1 MPIPG
6 TKRVAYLEENVGAV
20 DIRLSPEDLARIDEA
35 MPPGA
40 AKGGRYPDA
49 QLRGV
54 YL

>member
-1 MPIPG
+1 MPISG
-6 TKRVAYLEENVGAV
+6 DEKRAYLEENVGAV
-20 DIRLSPEDLARIDEA
+20 GIRLSPEDIARIDEA
-35 MPPGA
+35 MPPGS